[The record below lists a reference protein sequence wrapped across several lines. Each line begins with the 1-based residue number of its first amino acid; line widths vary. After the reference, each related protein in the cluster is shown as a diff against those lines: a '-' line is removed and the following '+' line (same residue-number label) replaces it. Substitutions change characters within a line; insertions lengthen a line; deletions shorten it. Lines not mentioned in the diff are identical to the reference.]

1 MGHCGNEIDGG
12 DGLMP
17 RMTAEEIDKYLELP
31 LLSNLAT
38 LRPDGSPHLA
48 PVWHLYDGEKLLIL
62 SSPTSVKVQNLR
74 GDPRIGI
81 SIPRETEPHGFV
93 QVNGTAELSE
103 EWDRQVLWDMS
114 INYQGQEEGAR
125 YAEQTYRDMEFVLIT
140 VTPTK
145 LIGWTFP

>member
-1 MGHCGNEIDGG
+1 MPKMNPGEID
-12 DGLMP
+12 
-17 RMTAEEIDKYLELP
+17 EYLKLP

-38 LRPDGSPHLA
+38 LRPDGSPHVA

-62 SSPTSVKVQNLR
+62 SEPHSVKVRNLR
-74 GDPRIGI
+74 GDPRVGI

-93 QVNGTAELSE
+93 QVNGAVELSE

-114 INYQGQEEGAR
+114 INYQGEEEGAR

-145 LIGWTFP
+145 LVGWTFP

>member
-1 MGHCGNEIDGG
+1 
-12 DGLMP
+12 MP
-17 RMTAEEIDKYLELP
+17 RMTDDEIAEFLRLP

-38 LRPDGSPHLA
+38 LRTDGSPHLA

-74 GDPRIGI
+74 GDPRVGI

-140 VTPTK
+140 ITPTK

>member
-1 MGHCGNEIDGG
+1 MNAGEIDEF
-12 DGLMP
+12 L
-17 RMTAEEIDKYLELP
+17 KLP

-38 LRPDGSPHLA
+38 LRPDGSPHVA
-48 PVWHLYDGEKLLIL
+48 PVWHLYDGDRLLIL

-93 QVNGTAELSE
+93 QVNGTAELST

-114 INYQGQEEGAR
+114 INYQGKEEGNR
-125 YAEQTYRDMEFVLIT
+125 YAEETYRSMEFVLIT
-140 VTPTK
+140 ITPGK
-145 LIGWTFP
+145 MAGWTFP

>member
-1 MGHCGNEIDGG
+1 
-12 DGLMP
+12 MP
-17 RMTAEEIDKYLELP
+17 RMTAEEIAEFLKLP

-48 PVWHLYDGEKLLIL
+48 PVWHLYDGERLLIL

-93 QVNGTAELSE
+93 QVNGTAQLSE

-114 INYQGQEEGAR
+114 INYQGEEEGKR
-125 YAEQTYRDMEFVLIT
+125 YAEETYRSMEFVLIAI
-140 VTPTK
+140 TPGK
-145 LIGWTFP
+145 MAGWTFP

>member
-1 MGHCGNEIDGG
+1 
-12 DGLMP
+12 MP
-17 RMTAEEIDKYLELP
+17 RMTAEEIAEFLKLP

-48 PVWHLYDGEKLLIL
+48 PVWHLYDGERLLIL
-62 SSPTSVKVQNLR
+62 SSPSSVKVGNLR

-93 QVNGTAELSE
+93 QVNGTAQLSE

-114 INYQGQEEGAR
+114 INYQGEEEGNR
-125 YAEQTYRDMEFVLIT
+125 YAEETYRSMEFVLIAI
-140 VTPTK
+140 TPDK
-145 LIGWTFP
+145 IAGWTFP

>member
-1 MGHCGNEIDGG
+1 
-12 DGLMP
+12 
-17 RMTAEEIDKYLELP
+17 MTAEEIAEFLKLP

-48 PVWHLYDGEKLLIL
+48 PVWHLYDGERLLIL
-62 SSPTSVKVQNLR
+62 SSPSSVKVGNLR

-93 QVNGTAELSE
+93 QVNGTAQLSE

-114 INYQGQEEGAR
+114 INYQGEEEGKR
-125 YAEQTYRDMEFVLIT
+125 YAEETYRSMEFVLIAI
-140 VTPTK
+140 TPGK
-145 LIGWTFP
+145 MAGWTFP

>member
-1 MGHCGNEIDGG
+1 
-12 DGLMP
+12 MP
-17 RMTAEEIDKYLELP
+17 RMTAEEIAEFLKLP

-48 PVWHLYDGEKLLIL
+48 PVWHLYDGERLLIL
-62 SSPTSVKVQNLR
+62 SSPSSVKVGNLR

-114 INYQGQEEGAR
+114 INYQGEEEGNR
-125 YAEQTYRDMEFVLIT
+125 YAEETYRSMEFVLIAI
-140 VTPTK
+140 TPGK
-145 LIGWTFP
+145 IAGWTFP

>member
-1 MGHCGNEIDGG
+1 
-12 DGLMP
+12 MP
-17 RMTAEEIDKYLELP
+17 RMTAEEIAEFLKLP

-48 PVWHLYDGEKLLIL
+48 PVWHLYDGERLLIL
-62 SSPTSVKVQNLR
+62 SSPSSVKVHNLR

-114 INYQGQEEGAR
+114 INYQGEEEGNR
-125 YAEQTYRDMEFVLIT
+125 YAEETFRSMEFVLIT
-140 VTPTK
+140 ITPGK
-145 LIGWTFP
+145 IAGWTFP

>member
-1 MGHCGNEIDGG
+1 MPKMNPGEID
-12 DGLMP
+12 
-17 RMTAEEIDKYLELP
+17 EYLKLP

-38 LRPDGSPHLA
+38 LRPDGSPHVA
-48 PVWHLYDGEKLLIL
+48 PVWHLYDGEKLFIL
-62 SSPTSVKVQNLR
+62 SEPSSVKVRNLR
-74 GDPRIGI
+74 GDPRVGI

-93 QVNGTAELSE
+93 QVNGTVELSE

-114 INYQGQEEGAR
+114 INYQGEEEGAR

-145 LIGWTFP
+145 LVGWTFP

>member
-1 MGHCGNEIDGG
+1 MPKMTHDEI
-12 DGLMP
+12 
-17 RMTAEEIDKYLELP
+17 AEFLKLP

-48 PVWHLYDGEKLLIL
+48 PVWHLYDGERLLIL
-62 SSPTSVKVQNLR
+62 SSPSSVKVGNLR

-114 INYQGQEEGAR
+114 INYQGEEEGNR
-125 YAEQTYRDMEFVLIT
+125 YAEQTYREMEFVLIT
-140 VTPTK
+140 ITPTNM
-145 LIGWTFP
+145 IGWTFP